1 MLVVI
6 EENGF
11 PVELQSEREIVRAID
26 SGRLRPATIVRAGA
40 DHEGLS
46 VSRAEEVA
54 FLRPLLGLFD
64 DVPVEPASAAV
75 STVPSYAQAPVS
87 KEPPLWSTPVSFPQ
101 QVVESAANPIAAPN
115 ARQYPPVRSF
125 PPAITPYRQPSSGL
139 GCAFMPIVRY
149 AQFDGR
155 SSRVEFWGFQLLQ
168 FVGLFLLLGAGSGP
182 GAVLMGLALLG
193 LILPNIAVSVRR
205 LHDHNQSGWFVL
217 FGIIPYIGWLV
228 VAILMLMPSDKGV
241 NRFGPNPASLL

>member
-64 DVPVEPASAAV
+64 NVPVAPAVAPALAPTSGIPSHEQVAV
-75 STVPSYAQAPVS
+75 G
-87 KEPPLWSTPVSFPQ
+87 KEPPIWSAPVSFPQ
-101 QVVESAANPIAAPN
+101 QVVESAANPIAH
-115 ARQYPPVRSF
+115 QYPPARSF
-125 PPAITPYRQPSSGL
+125 PPAIPPYRQPSSGL

-168 FVGLFLLLGAGSGP
+168 FVGLVLLLGAGSGP
-182 GAVLMGLALLG
+182 GAVLMGLALIG

-228 VAILMLMPSDKGV
+228 VAILMLMPSDKGP
-241 NRFGPNPASLL
+241 NRFGPNPASLS